1 MQILT
6 FVLAMTLCLSAGP
19 GRSLIRAQQADPI
32 TVIEMTAEKYEY
44 KPAEI
49 RVKTGTRVQLKVRA
63 LDRDHGLKFKLYPEG
78 EDKEGP
84 VGLRFEEGRNEVR
97 LEEGQVVTVEFV
109 AERPGRYEFECSVFC
124 GLRHHGMDAWLIV
137 ER

>member
-1 MQILT
+1 
-6 FVLAMTLCLSAGP
+6 V
-19 GRSLIRAQQADPI
+19 DPI

-44 KPAEI
+44 TPAEI
-49 RVKTGTRVQLKVRA
+49 RVKAGMRVQLKVRA

-78 EDKEGP
+78 EDKKGP
-84 VGLRFEEGRNEVR
+84 AGLRFEEGRNEVR
-97 LEEGQVVTVEFV
+97 LKEGQVVTVEFV

-124 GLRHHGMDAWLIV
+124 GLGHHGMDAWLIV